1 LRDALFI
8 TKSECLHSSRIAGV
22 LSAMRDPYSVLGIPK
37 GATDADVK
45 KAFRRAAKQHHPDQN
60 QQDPKATERFAEV
73 NSAYEILG
81 DTTKRAQF
89 DRGEI
94 DAAGKPKFQGFPGGG
109 GFGGGGQSA
118 DDMFRHF
125 RNMGGGRAGSAG
137 GTGDA
142 SDIFGRM
149 FGETAQR
156 ARGAGQ
162 QRAKPQPGADANV
175 TMLITLEDI
184 VSGEAK
190 RVRLPTNR
198 DLEVAIPHNVKDGQ
212 TVRLRGQGY
221 SSPTGG
227 EPGDAMLTIRIQTH
241 ERFIVDGFDLK
252 TRVAVPL
259 EDAVLGGPILVPT
272 LGGEAQIGIPSM
284 TSGGKTF
291 RLKGKGL
298 PQQGGGS
305 STAAGDLYV
314 AIDILLPTND
324 SELSALM
331 RRRRDAS

>member
-1 LRDALFI
+1 
-8 TKSECLHSSRIAGV
+8 
-22 LSAMRDPYSVLGIPK
+22 MRDPYSILGVGK
-37 GATDADVK
+37 SASEADVK

-60 QQDPKATERFAEV
+60 QHDPKATERFSEV

-94 DAAGKPKFQGFPGGG
+94 DAAGKPKFQGFPGN
-109 GFGGGGQSA
+109 GGGGHSA
-118 DDMFRHF
+118 DDMFKHF
-125 RNMGGGRAGSAG
+125 RNMGGGRAGGAG
-137 GTGDA
+137 AGQGDP

-156 ARGAGQ
+156 ARGAQ

-175 TMLITLEDI
+175 TMVITLEDI
-184 VSGEAK
+184 VSGDTK
-190 RVRLPTNR
+190 RVRLPTGR
-198 DLEVAIPHNVKDGQ
+198 DLEVAIPHNPKDGQ
-212 TVRLRGQGY
+212 TVRLRAQGY

-227 EPGDAMLTIRIQTH
+227 EPGDAMLTIRIQPH
-241 ERFIVDGFDLK
+241 EQFIVDGADLR

-259 EDAVLGGPILVPT
+259 ADAVLGGPVMVPT
-272 LGGEAQIGIPSM
+272 LGGEAQIGIPAM

-298 PQQGGGS
+298 PQKDNK
-305 STAAGDLYV
+305 ADILFGDLYV
-314 AIDILLPTND
+314 IVDIQLPGAD

-331 RRRRDAS
+331 RRRKDVQS